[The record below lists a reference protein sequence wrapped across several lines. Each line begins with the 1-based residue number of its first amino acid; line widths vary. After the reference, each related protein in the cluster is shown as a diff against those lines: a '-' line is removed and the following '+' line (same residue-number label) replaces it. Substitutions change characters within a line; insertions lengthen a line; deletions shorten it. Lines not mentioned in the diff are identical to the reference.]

1 MKNYIAFLKK
11 EFLESVRTYK
21 FFIIAAVFFAFGMM
35 SPLTA
40 KLMPKLI
47 SYAGQDGIKISMPE
61 PAAIDSWKQFFK
73 NISGMGLIV
82 VALIFSGVLANEFS
96 KGTLINMLTKGLN
109 RSTVILSKFT
119 AMVIIW
125 TTSYALAFAMTFIY
139 TAYLFENHQMRNLF
153 FSVFCLWLFGVFLLA
168 LILLGGVLVKSSYG
182 CLFITGIVTAI
193 LIFIN
198 AFPKL
203 QKFNPF
209 SLTSYN
215 SALLMN
221 AVKASELYKPIFIS
235 CALTVVCIISSI
247 SIFNKKQ
254 I

>member
-1 MKNYIAFLKK
+1 MRNYIAFLKK
-11 EFLESVRTYK
+11 ELIESVRTYK
-21 FFIIAAVFFAFGMM
+21 FFIIIAVFFAFGMM
-35 SPLTA
+35 SPLAA

-73 NISGMGLIV
+73 NISQIGLIV
-82 VALIFSGVLANEFS
+82 VSLIFSGILGNEFS

-119 AMVIIW
+119 AMIIIW
-125 TTSYALAFAMTFIY
+125 TTSYVLAFAMTFIY
-139 TAYLFENHQMRNLF
+139 TAYLFENHQMHNLF
-153 FSVFCLWLFGVFLLA
+153 FSIFCLWLFGMFLLA
-168 LILLGGVLVKSSYG
+168 VILLGGVLIKSSYG
-182 CLFITGIVTAI
+182 CLFITGAVVAI
-193 LIFIN
+193 LMLLN
-198 AFPKL
+198 VFPKL

-209 SLTSYN
+209 SLAAN
-215 SALLMN
+215 NAALLTSS
-221 AVKASELYKPIFIS
+221 VKVSELYYPIFIS
-235 CALTVVCIISSI
+235 CVLIVACIIGSI

>member
-1 MKNYIAFLKK
+1 MRNYIAFLKK
-11 EFLESVRTYK
+11 ELIESVRTYK
-21 FFIIAAVFFAFGMM
+21 FFIMLAVFFAFGMM
-35 SPLTA
+35 SPLAA

-47 SYAGQDGIKISMPE
+47 SYAQKDGMKISMPE
-61 PAAIDSWKQFFK
+61 PVAIDAWKQFFK

-82 VALIFSGVLANEFS
+82 VSLIFSGVLANELS

-119 AMVIIW
+119 AMVIVW
-125 TTSYALAFAMTFIY
+125 TTSYALAFAMTFMY
-139 TAYLFENHQMRNLF
+139 TVYLFKNHQMHNLF
-153 FSVFCLWLFGVFLLA
+153 FSIFCLWLFGVFLLA
-168 LILLGGVLVKSSYG
+168 VILLGGVLVKSSYG
-182 CLFITGIVTAI
+182 CLFITGIVVAI
-193 LIFIN
+193 LMFLN
-198 AFPKL
+198 AFPRL

-215 SALLMN
+215 AGLLMSS
-221 AVKASELYKPIFIS
+221 VKVSELYYSIFIS
-235 CALTVVCIISSI
+235 FALIIACVIGSI